1 MKYFDLHCDTA
12 TCLFDDGE
20 TFENTDCVVNSRSAE
35 TFEKYCQTFAFWFN
49 DVTHARGFE
58 YLKNALEYFRKI
70 VSEISAEPVLSVEGG
85 GCLEGDLD
93 RIFWLKSEGFRIFG
107 LSWNGENELAS
118 GNVLSPKKGLTPL
131 GKEAVGLLD
140 ETGIVPDISHLSD
153 AGAYDVFSYA
163 KGKVVATHSCARRV
177 FDHPRNI
184 TDEMITEIISRGGL
198 IGLNLYPKALS
209 ENPKAEDLL
218 FHAEHILS
226 LGGENALAFGCD
238 WDGTELPDGI
248 TGLASLSS
256 LREKFVSAFSEEIAE
271 KVFYNNAAAFFDK
284 E

>member
-1 MKYFDLHCDTA
+1 MRYFDLHCDTA
-12 TCLFDDGE
+12 TCLFDSGE
-20 TFENTDCVVNSRSAE
+20 TFENTDCAVNSRSAK
-35 TFEKYCQTFAFWFN
+35 TFEKYVQTFAFWFD

-70 VSEISAEPVLSVEGG
+70 VPEISAEPVLSVEGG
-85 GCLEGDLD
+85 GCLEGDPD
-93 RIFWLKSEGFRIFG
+93 RIFWLKNEGFRVFG

-131 GKEAVGLLD
+131 GKEAVGILE
-140 ETGIVPDISHLSD
+140 ETGIFPDISHLSD
-153 AGAYDVFSYA
+153 AGVFDVLSLA
-163 KGKVVATHSCARRV
+163 SGKIVATHSCARKV

-184 TDEMITEIISRGGL
+184 TDEMIKEIISRGGL
-198 IGLNLYPKALS
+198 VGLNLYPGALS
-209 ENPKAEDLL
+209 EDPKAEDLL

-248 TGLASLSS
+248 AGLSSLPS
-256 LREKFVSAFSEEIAE
+256 LREKFVSAFSENISE
-271 KVFYNNAAAFFDK
+271 KIFYGNAAAFFDK